1 MTVKS
6 NIYQALYR
14 LDLFLR
20 RQPGPL
26 ILSYHSLSASGW
38 KYAVPLACFQ
48 AHIRLLLS
56 TGWKPVSLGEINRY
70 YSQKVSLPRL
80 CFAVTFD
87 DGFTSVLQAEKFLH
101 RYRIRPALF
110 VIADPT
116 RLEPGQISSSEPRLN
131 WGQIRSLARSG
142 WEIGCHSLTHPDFSR
157 LTTPQLSRQTRT
169 AKKLLE
175 KQLGRTVP
183 YFAYPK
189 GRFSPAA
196 VVAVKASGFSLGL
209 TVQPDYFKSS
219 SHPWLLPR
227 LGLENWVTPD
237 LFLPF
242 ISPAAVGLRRL
253 KSRL

>member
-1 MTVKS
+1 MKIEYDKEADALYISFKKAKIHMTVEKGKDIIEDFDEGGS
-6 NIYQALYR
+6 VVGVEI
-14 LDLFLR
+14 LD
-20 RQPGPL
+20 
-26 ILSYHSLSASGW
+26 
-38 KYAVPLACFQ
+38 
-48 AHIRLLLS
+48 
-56 TGWKPVSLGEINRY
+56 

-87 DGFTSVLQAEKFLH
+87 DGFTSVLQAKKFLH

-189 GRFSPAA
+189 GRFSSAA